1 MKEKRKQKEMTWDE
15 KKRNEKKCK
24 KDNKDKRKC
33 NKMIRMKG
41 K

>member
-1 MKEKRKQKEMTWDE
+1 MTWNE
-15 KKRNEKKCK
+15 KERNEKKCK

-33 NKMIRMKG
+33 KKMIRIKG